1 MVCLDVS
8 RIHTLLDGALP
19 PDLARMAERHIA
31 ECAACRDARDAA
43 ADLRDA
49 ATGVLAGV
57 AMSPRRM
64 PTFAALQVRAA
75 TRPGPAVPE
84 SAALPPIPPSA
95 LVIRSPHHGR
105 RFAAQAAGVAATA
118 CLGWFAY
125 GRGEAPSIETSG
137 TPAAVLAPQT
147 IARTVLSAERVI
159 PSVTP
164 AHTDRPSADVVPLR
178 IPVFTVARRDGATF
192 AVQIAAVSSA
202 PEPVEVP
209 NLPPVSIQALEPGA
223 SAGTVRIDADFRLT
237 ESSND
242 EEYLLVDYDTPALQ
256 PAMRA
261 PMPAALRRVRA
272 ISNAIDTLAGRS
284 LLRRP

>member
-1 MVCLDVS
+1 M
-8 RIHTLLDGALP
+8 
-19 PDLARMAERHIA
+19 
-31 ECAACRDARDAA
+31 
-43 ADLRDA
+43 
-49 ATGVLAGV
+49 
-57 AMSPRRM
+57 
-64 PTFAALQVRAA
+64 
-75 TRPGPAVPE
+75 
-84 SAALPPIPPSA
+84 
-95 LVIRSPHHGR
+95 
-105 RFAAQAAGVAATA
+105 
-118 CLGWFAY
+118 
-125 GRGEAPSIETSG
+125 
-137 TPAAVLAPQT
+137 LAPQT